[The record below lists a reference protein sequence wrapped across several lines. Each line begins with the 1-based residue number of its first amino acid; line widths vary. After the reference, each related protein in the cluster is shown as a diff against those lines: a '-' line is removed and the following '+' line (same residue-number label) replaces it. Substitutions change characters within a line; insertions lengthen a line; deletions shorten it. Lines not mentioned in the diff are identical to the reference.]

1 MDAYL
6 ISMHSGETAAEQSLV
21 IQRDGS
27 GAYTVEELLQLMIS
41 DIQAIRPEIDIPT
54 PDESAEDDT
63 ADGEALDWLCD
74 EYRAA
79 GEALDL
85 FIIESDGYWIYD
97 LRLVSEAAAECI
109 REIMQDI

>member
-1 MDAYL
+1 M
-6 ISMHSGETAAEQSLV
+6 

-27 GAYTVEELLQLMIS
+27 STYSADEIARLMIA
-41 DIQAIRPEIDIPT
+41 DIQSLRPEIDIPT

-63 ADGEALDWLCD
+63 ADGEALDWVCA

-97 LRLVSEAAAECI
+97 LRLVSEAAAESFALMEEE
-109 REIMQDI
+109 R